1 MVRRRGARRPF
12 GVHVA
17 PIANEAILRLCIA
30 QECQADICQGLLPCI
45 SIGLASE
52 YEEGAGHIVNAIA
65 VLTTWL
71 TPSTVLKDADLITN
85 RQEVGEARKVGHP
98 RLAPMGTARWFWPVG
113 VCTFGVRTAESNSA

>member
-1 MVRRRGARRPF
+1 MIRGRRPRRPF

-17 PIANEAILRLCIA
+17 PIADEAILRLCIA
-30 QECQADICQGLLPCI
+30 QECQTDICQRLLPSV

-52 YEEGAGHIVNAIA
+52 YEEGAGHIINAIT
-65 VLTTWL
+65 VLTAWL
-71 TPSTVLKDADLITN
+71 TPSAVLKDTDLVTN

-113 VCTFGVRTAESNSA
+113 ICTFGVPTTESNSA